1 MNVTVDEY
9 GIYNDTI
16 MFIYDTGDGN
26 RILEND
32 IVTIW
37 GPSQGLYTYTSV
49 LGAEVTLPLLEAR
62 YISIENE

>member
-49 LGAEVTLPLLEAR
+49 LGAERCV
-62 YISIENE
+62 